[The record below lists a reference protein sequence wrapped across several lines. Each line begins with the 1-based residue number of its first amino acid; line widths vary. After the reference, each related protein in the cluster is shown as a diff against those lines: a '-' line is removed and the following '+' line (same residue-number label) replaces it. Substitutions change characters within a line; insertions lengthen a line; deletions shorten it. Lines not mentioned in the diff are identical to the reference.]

1 MKLHLHVFDY
11 HSEDI
16 RVQFIAKLSLVKTS
30 LRLSYTEIFDR
41 FCKKKESVR
50 KKLSCQCIFTINS
63 HWRKNVTLYLNI

>member
-1 MKLHLHVFDY
+1 MKLHVHVFDY

-41 FCKKKESVR
+41 FCK
-50 KKLSCQCIFTINS
+50 N
-63 HWRKNVTLYLNI
+63 KNLYAKS